1 MENKDAKKV
10 NELFEVVR
18 AELEEQRRHF
28 LDVYNSYDAKY
39 SNIEDSIISQCD
51 KYLDPQQNRG
61 KRLQAIASEIITRVR
76 SFSRKRLSL
85 IEKAG
90 MVGLLAEERATGFF
104 LDFLT
109 KAIFEFPSPSPSDS
123 GTKEILEGL
132 KLVGNYANEVRNSQ
146 GFNML
151 RTMEV
156 MEGNTRV
163 YQLAANLISL
173 RGSSLRQYFDESVRE
188 IDLQA
193 IIEAMQ
199 RVLLSESREGAKEQL
214 IEVLK
219 KVPEIGAT
227 VIGYYVP
234 IAKAVEISIKLKEKV
249 AEIRP
254 TYRKRGPEDNLC
266 DFADL
271 LKDEDEA
278 ADLIVE
284 QIDTYLDFLTPPET
298 S

>member
-1 MENKDAKKV
+1 
-10 NELFEVVR
+10 
-18 AELEEQRRHF
+18 
-28 LDVYNSYDAKY
+28 
-39 SNIEDSIISQCD
+39 
-51 KYLDPQQNRG
+51 
-61 KRLQAIASEIITRVR
+61 
-76 SFSRKRLSL
+76 
-85 IEKAG
+85 
-90 MVGLLAEERATGFF
+90 
-104 LDFLT
+104 
-109 KAIFEFPSPSPSDS
+109 
-123 GTKEILEGL
+123 
-132 KLVGNYANEVRNSQ
+132 
-146 GFNML
+146 ML